1 MKKRLDF
8 VVRTW
13 YSIYIIKRESE
24 SKMDEIT
31 QLQKEYTF
39 FSDMLKSLEKK
50 KKKTPGNGFAMMKC
64 KERIAEMEAIF
75 DKIDYA
81 AQITYD

>member
-1 MKKRLDF
+1 
-8 VVRTW
+8 
-13 YSIYIIKRESE
+13 
-24 SKMDEIT
+24 MDEIA

-64 KERIAEMEAIF
+64 KEKIAELEKIF
-75 DKIDYA
+75 DEIDYA

>member
-1 MKKRLDF
+1 
-8 VVRTW
+8 
-13 YSIYIIKRESE
+13 
-24 SKMDEIT
+24 MDEIT

>member
-1 MKKRLDF
+1 MN
-8 VVRTW
+8 
-13 YSIYIIKRESE
+13 
-24 SKMDEIT
+24 EIT
-31 QLQKEYTF
+31 QLQKEYTS

-64 KERIAEMEAIF
+64 KENIAELEAIF
-75 DKIDYA
+75 DDIDYA

>member
-1 MKKRLDF
+1 MKFNEL
-8 VVRTW
+8 
-13 YSIYIIKRESE
+13 YN
-24 SKMDEIT
+24 
-31 QLQKEYTF
+31 LQKEYNF

>member
-1 MKKRLDF
+1 
-8 VVRTW
+8 
-13 YSIYIIKRESE
+13 
-24 SKMDEIT
+24 MDEIT

-64 KERIAEMEAIF
+64 KEKLAELDKIF
-75 DKIDYA
+75 DDIDYA
-81 AQITYD
+81 AQITFD